1 MPCYTIQRMSI
12 LLNAANRDLL
22 EQAIKDLG
30 LEYTRTNDTFI
41 LNGITINNEGTAE
54 VRRGYQDKLNEI
66 KRAYSGQIIK
76 KVARAKRWN
85 GNWKKLSTGAKVA
98 FKRN

>member
-12 LLNAANRDLL
+12 LLNAADRNLL
-22 EQAIKDLG
+22 EQAIKGLG
-30 LEYTRTNDTFI
+30 LKYTRTNDTFV
-41 LNGITINNEGTAE
+41 LDGITINNEGTAE
-54 VRRGYQDKLNEI
+54 VRRGFQDRLNEI

-76 KVARAKRWN
+76 KVAKAKRWN

-98 FKRN
+98 FKRI